1 MLFDVLIRPAA
12 RVRCRTAR
20 IGLQY
25 GAAGLVG
32 KVCVV
37 CICGWGDQSRCQ
49 FFTVTHD
56 TRAGMLAVKTK
67 NLLILKVT
75 CDAEVQASGGPL
87 DVNSIIYPIIMVI

>member
-37 CICGWGDQSRCQ
+37 CICGWEINHGANFSQLH
-49 FFTVTHD
+49 TI
-56 TRAGMLAVKTK
+56 RAPECSIFLTSLVIKTK
-67 NLLILKVT
+67 KSVDIKSNLRR
-75 CDAEVQASGGPL
+75 
-87 DVNSIIYPIIMVI
+87 